1 LSVKEQLKSYI
12 LSKSISSEER
22 KLGIEVECFIFD
34 KNNNRIPVNKG
45 SSFSA
50 SDLLKEL
57 ESSSNGN
64 YSLEPGGQI
73 EWSSPPSYQL
83 KDIER
88 DLLEYKDS
96 LDKILNREGFKS
108 LYIGVDPFNNPR
120 EIDLIAQKKYLL
132 MNDNM
137 DKKGS
142 LGKWMMRNTCSIQIN
157 YDIID
162 EPDLEELTFILDC
175 IHPVTSYLFSNSPF
189 IEKTPNG
196 NLNLRNHIWENTDS
210 DRCRSLVDHGI
221 FKRKDLLE
229 LYLEFA
235 SKVPSI
241 FKLDDDLNIQS
252 SKSALGDDLKSRFD
266 KGSLRPEDIQ
276 AALHQIFTNVR
287 LKNLIEV
294 RDIDCLPFEHIM
306 APVAFITGLITNKK
320 IRKELLLTFEN
331 WSHRERSSWNELGSS
346 LDGSLMGPNK
356 KTFLQWIDFVGQLS
370 LKGLKSRN
378 LGEEKYFSEFFE
390 FIKSKG
396 PISKQMQDS
405 FTLSD
410 QSLNKFIF
418 R

>member
-1 LSVKEQLKSYI
+1 MSVKEQLKSYI

-34 KNNNRIPVNKG
+34 KNDNRIPVNEG

-50 SDLLKEL
+50 VDLLKEL
-57 ESSSNGN
+57 GSSSNGN

-88 DLLEYKDS
+88 DLLEHKDT
-96 LDKILNREGFKS
+96 LDKILNREGLKS
-108 LYIGVDPFNNPR
+108 LYIGVDPFNNPN
-120 EIDLIAQKKYLL
+120 EIDLIDQKKYLL

-137 DKKGS
+137 EKKGL

-162 EPDLEELTFILDC
+162 EPDIEELTFILDC
-175 IHPVTSYLFSNSPF
+175 IHPITSYIFSNSPF

-210 DRCRSLVDHGI
+210 DRCRSLIDHGI
-221 FKRKDLLE
+221 FKRKDLLG

-235 SKVPSI
+235 SQVPSI
-241 FKLDDDLNIQS
+241 FKLDDDFNIQS
-252 SKSALGDDLKSRFD
+252 SQSALGDDLKSRFD
-266 KGSLRPEDIQ
+266 KGLLRPEDIQ

-306 APVAFITGLITNKK
+306 APVAFVTGLITNKK
-320 IRKELLLTFEN
+320 IRKELLLIFES
-331 WSHRERSSWNELGSS
+331 WSHRDRSSWNELGSS

-356 KTFLQWIDFVGQLS
+356 KTFLQWTDFVGQLS

-390 FIKSKG
+390 LIKTKG

-405 FTLSD
+405 FALSD
-410 QSLNKFIF
+410 HSLNQFIF